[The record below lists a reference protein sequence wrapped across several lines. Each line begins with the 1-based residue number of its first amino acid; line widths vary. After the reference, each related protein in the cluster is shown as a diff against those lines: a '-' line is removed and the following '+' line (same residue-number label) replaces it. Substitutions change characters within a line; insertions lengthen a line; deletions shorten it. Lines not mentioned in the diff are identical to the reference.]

1 LGNFGIIALLPFI
14 ISICFLLWK
23 QDVLLPLLGGL
34 FVGAII
40 VSRFNPLVGFL
51 SIAGNILTATLTDP
65 SGIYLLIIIAESI
78 VFFSLLE
85 RCGFFE
91 SLKKIFAGWN
101 KKEGKI
107 QYLIMAFSGAL
118 FVERN
123 LSALIVGLFSR
134 PFVNSKHI
142 TPCKQAYLI
151 NTVGGS
157 LWTLI
162 PVSAFLPVVV
172 AAIGAAFSSQGIGYS
187 PLTAFYRSLG
197 FQYYNIFSVF
207 IAVTSVVLNKD
218 ILVMKRSAQTTNG
231 PQTVS
236 FGLVQSSRKRKPN
249 NLSLYAGVCAVV
261 IFLAVSVV
269 LIALGRSLNHEWD
282 FSGYQRAF
290 IVALFCST
298 VFIVLYILLSKT
310 VPYSRFREWKDQKGS
325 LFQTVF
331 YLVLSLCMTVLAKKL
346 GIYSIISPLKTIGLY
361 PGVLPMLIFVST
373 AVISF
378 LTGSGLLTAVLMT
391 PLAIQLT
398 SLYLPHPL
406 IIDDIMFASIGAV
419 FSGAT
424 FGDINSPLSPLF
436 IISTA
441 ATEAPLFDHFTSQTS
456 YSLIAFFV
464 TIVFGYLLFM
474 AGLKPYF
481 SISTGMLAIFAG
493 FLLVNRQGTRLF
505 S

>member
-1 LGNFGIIALLPFI
+1 MGNFGIIALLPFI
-14 ISICFLLWK
+14 ISIYFILWK

-34 FVGAII
+34 FIGSII

-51 SIAGNILTATLTDP
+51 NISGSILTTTLTDP
-65 SGIYLLIIIAESI
+65 ASIYLLIIIAESI
-78 VFFSLLE
+78 VFFSLLD
-85 RCGFFE
+85 RCSFFE
-91 SLKKIFAGWN
+91 SLKKLFAGW
-101 KKEGKI
+101 KKNEGRI
-107 QYLIMAFSGAL
+107 QYLLLLASAAL

-134 PFVNSKHI
+134 RFVNSKHI
-142 TPCKQAYLI
+142 TPCKHAYLI
-151 NTVGGS
+151 NTVGAS

-162 PVSAFLPVVV
+162 PVTAFLPVGV

-197 FQYYNIFSVF
+197 YQYYNIFSLF
-207 IAVTSVVLNKD
+207 IAVTSVVLKKD
-218 ILVMKRSAQTTNG
+218 ILFMKRTTAHG

-236 FGLVQSSRKRKPN
+236 FGLGRSSGKRKPDKVV
-249 NLSLYAGVCAVV
+249 LYAGVTAVF
-261 IFLAVSVV
+261 IFLAVSAASIVR
-269 LIALGRSLNHEWD
+269 GRPLNHEW
-282 FSGYQRAF
+282 SYAGYQRAF

-298 VFIVLYILLSKT
+298 VLIVLYTLLSKT
-310 VPYSRFREWKDQKGS
+310 VPYSGMGVWKDQKGS

-331 YLVLSLCMTVLAKKL
+331 YLILALCMTVLARKL
-346 GIYSIISPLKTIGLY
+346 GVFHIISSLKTLRLSS
-361 PGVLPMLIFVST
+361 GVLPMLIFVFT
-373 AVISF
+373 AGISF
-378 LTGSGLLTAVLMT
+378 LTGSGLLTVAFLT
-391 PLAIQLT
+391 PLAVQLT

-406 IIDDIMFASIGAV
+406 IIDNVMFASIGAV

-441 ATEAPLFDHFTSQTS
+441 TSEAPLFDHFTSQTC
-456 YSLIAFFV
+456 YSLIALFV

-474 AGLKPYF
+474 AGLKPYL
-481 SISTGMLAIFAG
+481 SISTGMLVIFGG
-493 FLLVNRQGTRLF
+493 FMLVQRHRPRFF